1 MMEREGVHFQTF
13 LVRTLIQHLH
23 PKRSLL
29 AVSKH
34 FPQYFQQNAAR
45 NTFASYISWLL
56 GYFKRR
62 YVPIYLCKTA
72 HFREGPNDAI

>member
-45 NTFASYISWLL
+45 NTFASYTWLV
-56 GYFKRR
+56 GYFKR
-62 YVPIYLCKTA
+62 IYFSKTA
-72 HFREGPNDAI
+72 QCGEGPNDAI